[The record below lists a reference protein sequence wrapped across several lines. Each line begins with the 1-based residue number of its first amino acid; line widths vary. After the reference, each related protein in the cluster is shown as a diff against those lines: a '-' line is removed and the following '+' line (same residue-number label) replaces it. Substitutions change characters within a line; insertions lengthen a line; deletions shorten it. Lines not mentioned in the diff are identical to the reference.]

1 MKILTLCT
9 VMLFAISAQAQS
21 VAEEINSQVWK
32 KFIEGYNSFDTDK
45 FMSVYSRDVVRVPVD
60 EMKIFNF
67 SEYRMNIH
75 RENQFNKNY
84 RIKANIELRFTKRI
98 HEKDEAFEQGIFKIT
113 LRDNTGNPATLYSK
127 FQVYLKKESNTWKIV
142 YDSDNTE
149 GGTISEKDFASAEPL

>member
-1 MKILTLCT
+1 MKILTFLA
-9 VMLFAISAQAQS
+9 VISIAFSAGAQTAS
-21 VAEEINSQVWK
+21 EEINSQVWK
-32 KFIEGYNSFDTDK
+32 KFIEGYNTFDTEK
-45 FMSVYSRDVVRVPVD
+45 FMSVYSKDVVRVPVD

-98 HEKDEAFEQGIFKIT
+98 HEKDEAFEQGVFKIT

-127 FQVYLKKESNTWKIV
+127 FQVYLKKEEGVWKIV

-149 GGTISEKDFASAEPL
+149 GGTVSEKDFASAEPL